1 MYLWQSKKD
10 FTSLIILSW
19 ESKEETWVPVF
30 IIFSGKNPYVY
41 MSYTYFHICI
51 HACCRF
57 SHGQLFATHW
67 TIACQAPLFMSSPGK
82 NTGVDYHALLQR
94 ICTTQGSNPSPASPT
109 LQADSLPLSHQGS
122 PTDHTYPLPKRGKVI
137 LKFSWLPHM
146 PGMMVAFPCVILFQA
161 FQQPYELGI
170 IIPIFLSETTKAHS
184 S

>member
-1 MYLWQSKKD
+1 MRSIASKPRD
-10 FTSLIILSW
+10 DESIVMTSFWYQTSL
-19 ESKEETWVPVF
+19 
-30 IIFSGKNPYVY
+30 
-41 MSYTYFHICI
+41 HIVWWLCDWPPT
-51 HACCRF
+51 HACMLSRF